1 MEQHSS
7 LEELE
12 KMSSA
17 DDELVQV
24 RHPQSDSQCD
34 NENILQRQSH
44 ADLDNNS
51 EMITVT
57 PPTSF
62 LSYGAGP
69 TSRPTRESVLQRLS
83 EALLRRSL
91 TKVCMGSIIIA
102 LVGF

>member
-1 MEQHSS
+1 MDQHSS

-12 KMSSA
+12 KMSYA
-17 DDELVQV
+17 DDELVHV
-24 RHPQSDSQCD
+24 RHPQDSQCD

-44 ADLDNNS
+44 ADLDNNT

-57 PPTSF
+57 PPTSY

-91 TKVCMGSIIIA
+91 TKVCIGIIIIA
-102 LVGF
+102 HVGL